1 MHLWAKITDT
11 LFARVQRRFNETI
24 MKITNY
30 SFGHIEVDGLA
41 YSSDVIITPEGV
53 QNGWWRKEGH
63 LLQLEDIGGIL
74 QKRPDVL
81 VVGRGESAKM
91 RVDAAVWETLSKM
104 GIELIAAPTEQAC
117 DEFNRFMEQ
126 GKKVVA
132 ALHLTC

>member
-1 MHLWAKITDT
+1 L
-11 LFARVQRRFNETI
+11 ARIEQ
-24 MKITNY
+24 Y
-30 SFGHIEVDGLA
+30 SFGSITIGGRTYKNDL
-41 YSSDVIITPEGV
+41 IIYPDRI
-53 QNGWWRKEGH
+53 QDDWWRKEGH